1 MSLGWPEIVL
11 ILLVVLMLFGA
22 NRIPEIARSLGKATR
37 EFKKARDEFAD
48 ELKNADSVE
57 NKNIAEIIVFKGGNR
72 KKDNAH
78 QN

>member
-37 EFKKARDEFAD
+37 EY
-48 ELKNADSVE
+48 
-57 NKNIAEIIVFKGGNR
+57 IIKQIRRIF
-72 KKDNAH
+72 
-78 QN
+78 

>member
-1 MSLGWPEIVL
+1 MSLGWPEIIL
-11 ILLVVLMLFGA
+11 ILIVVLLLFGA

-57 NKNIAEIIVFKGGNR
+57 NKNIAENSAENDD
-72 KKDNAH
+72 KKA
-78 QN
+78 

>member
-37 EFKKARDEFAD
+37 EFKRARDEFAD
-48 ELKNADSVE
+48 EIKNADSEPEKKLAE
-57 NKNIAEIIVFKGGNR
+57 NNEDKDDKNA
-72 KKDNAH
+72 
-78 QN
+78 

>member
-11 ILLVVLMLFGA
+11 ILLVVLLLFGA

-48 ELKNADSVE
+48 ELKNADRTE
-57 NKNIAEIIVFKGGNR
+57 TEKIAENSADNDD
-72 KKDNAH
+72 KKA
-78 QN
+78 

>member
-37 EFKKARDEFAD
+37 EFKRARDEFAD
-48 ELKNADSVE
+48 EIKNADGE
-57 NKNIAEIIVFKGGNR
+57 PEKKLAEKGDDKDDKNA
-72 KKDNAH
+72 
-78 QN
+78 

>member
-37 EFKKARDEFAD
+37 EFKRARDEFAD
-48 ELKNADSVE
+48 EIKNADSE
-57 NKNIAEIIVFKGGNR
+57 AEKKLAEKGDDKDDKNA
-72 KKDNAH
+72 
-78 QN
+78 